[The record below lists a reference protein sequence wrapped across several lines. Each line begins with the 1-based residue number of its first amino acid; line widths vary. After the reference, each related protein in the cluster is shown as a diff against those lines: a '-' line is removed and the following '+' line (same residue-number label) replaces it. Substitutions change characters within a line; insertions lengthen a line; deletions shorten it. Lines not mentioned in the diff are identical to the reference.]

1 MPPEDLS
8 TIDGGLAALLT
19 EAWGQG
25 ILSAESLRGVL
36 DDLRDGT
43 RSTEYYVGIYQDR
56 LLSRRE
62 RRRLE
67 VDARIAKL
75 DEEAAAMEA
84 KAQAAKLAWLRSQGE
99 LAIRNE
105 PERGPEPGAG
115 PKPEP

>member
-1 MPPEDLS
+1 M
-8 TIDGGLAALLT
+8 
-19 EAWGQG
+19 
-25 ILSAESLRGVL
+25 L

-43 RSTEYYVGIYQDR
+43 RSTEYYVGIYQDRLLQAAMPQQDR

-115 PKPEP
+115 PNPDP